1 MNLRKQVDTNR
12 ILDTDWR
19 NYPGT
24 QSRGR
29 QVLQNLKRTE
39 GETGAAEILFMLH
52 GAVDIYYLSIYL
64 YVQVQGYRAIRL
76 QPSASES
83 RLQDRG
89 RHGPKVNSPTFNHDA
104 P

>member
-24 QSRGR
+24 RSRGR

-52 GAVDIYYLSIYL
+52 GAVDIYYLSIYMCR
-64 YVQVQGYRAIRL
+64 YKDIVPYDYNRV
-76 QPSASES
+76 P
-83 RLQDRG
+83 
-89 RHGPKVNSPTFNHDA
+89 VSPAYKIAGDTD
-104 P
+104 PR